1 MKRLSFILAALCLAA
16 AALPGPAGAAITLKY
31 GHVSPPSH
39 GQNLGVEAFARFVT
53 EQTKGEIVVKN
64 FPMGQLGGERSLAE
78 QVQAG
83 TLEMATIS
91 TAVLENFVPQVA
103 VMDLPFV
110 FPSREA
116 AHAVIDDPAWQ
127 EKLFSYLPAK
137 GFVGIG
143 WTENEF
149 RDITNNKR
157 PVRTPADVK
166 GLKIRVMESP
176 VYIDTFKALGASP
189 VGIPFPEIYNALQQG
204 VIDAQ
209 ENPLYTSILIKA
221 TEVNKYVTKTG
232 HILTECIQIVSPE
245 VWDSLT
251 PEQKRIFKEGAK
263 LALKVNREETAK
275 QTAKLPKLN
284 VSVDE
289 YAKANGVEVI
299 TLTPAE
305 RQAFVDAVKPV
316 WAKYRQMV
324 GPELYDY
331 FMAAIAKHSKQ

>member
-1 MKRLSFILAALCLAA
+1 
-16 AALPGPAGAAITLKY
+16 
-31 GHVSPPSH
+31 
-39 GQNLGVEAFARFVT
+39 
-53 EQTKGEIVVKN
+53 
-64 FPMGQLGGERSLAE
+64 
-78 QVQAG
+78 VQAG

-110 FPSREA
+110 FPGRETA
-116 AHAVIDDPAWQ
+116 YAVIDDAAWQ
-127 EKLFSYLPAK
+127 EKLFSFLPAK

-157 PVRTPADVK
+157 PVRKPEDVK

-176 VYIDTFKALGASP
+176 VYIDTFKEMGASP

-221 TEVNKYVTKTG
+221 TEVTKFVTKTG
-232 HILTECIQIVSPE
+232 HILTECIQIINPDL
-245 VWDSLT
+245 WDRLT

-263 LALKVNREETAK
+263 LALKVNREETAR
-275 QTAKLPKLN
+275 QMNMLPRLG
-284 VSVDE
+284 VSVDD

-299 TLTPAE
+299 TLTPQE
-305 RQAFVDAVKPV
+305 RQAFAEAVKPV
-316 WAKYRQMV
+316 WAKYRRVV
-324 GPELYDY
+324 GPDLYDF
-331 FMAAIAKHSKQ
+331 FMATVAKHSKK